1 VNPSNTKP
9 FLARLD
15 LKTYANLK
23 KFARQ
28 KKVPMIQ
35 IVKEAL
41 NGRLSVGD
49 KYTAGFNDGVHR
61 SIAVVAGS
69 KWAQMRFPSGKS
81 FAEQVE
87 QDLEA
92 QLIPEGKND
101 SS

>member
-1 VNPSNTKP
+1 MTPSSTKS

-15 LKTYANLK
+15 LTTYAALK
-23 KFARQ
+23 KHARQ

-41 NGRLSVGD
+41 NARLSSGD
-49 KYTAGFNDGVHR
+49 KYVAGFNDGIQR
-61 SIAVVAGS
+61 SIAVVS
-69 KWAQMRFPSGKS
+69 NTTWAQMRFPSGKS

-87 QDLEA
+87 QDLES
-92 QLIPEGKND
+92 QLIAEGKND